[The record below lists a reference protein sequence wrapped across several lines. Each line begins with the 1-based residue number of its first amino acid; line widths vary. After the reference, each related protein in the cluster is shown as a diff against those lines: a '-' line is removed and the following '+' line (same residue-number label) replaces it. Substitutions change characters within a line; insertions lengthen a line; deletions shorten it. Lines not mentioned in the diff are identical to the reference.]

1 MTRLPD
7 HRDPPCDGPARY
19 ADGRLP
25 PPPASRRLAYWR
37 FGAWCPL
44 ANNADAR
51 EQETGWQ
58 KHTTPAGCGG
68 ILEKPPLSV

>member
-25 PPPASRRLAYWR
+25 PPPAARRLAYWR
-37 FGAWCPL
+37 FGVWCPL
-44 ANNADAR
+44 ANHQDAR
-51 EQETGWQ
+51 EQEAGWQ
-58 KHTTPAGCGG
+58 DHTTPPDRCGT
-68 ILEKPPLSV
+68 LAKPPGAV